1 MRFERAI
8 FLLESRCTNGANTN
22 GFFIKFSRANNK
34 YPQFFGNFTSFIP
47 QTLQTSKNHFDFIKR
62 LIRAQSKLI
71 DAQLISII
79 PLIYQ
84 PLSVVTSVIRRGER
98 IIYKGRQAPI
108 PVIQIFRCTINF
120 FLTPPAMLLYGLAP
134 SIPML
139 ILNPNFQT
147 ILFAAYLAVGV

>member
-1 MRFERAI
+1 M
-8 FLLESRCTNGANTN
+8 N
-22 GFFIKFSRANNK
+22 GFFIKFARANYK
-34 YPQFFGNFTSFIP
+34 FPQFLGNFTSFIT
-47 QTLQTSKNHFDFIKR
+47 QTLQTKIFHFDFIKR

-108 PVIQIFRCTINF
+108 PVIQIFRCIINF
-120 FLTPPAMLLYGLAP
+120 FRTPPAMLLYGLAP